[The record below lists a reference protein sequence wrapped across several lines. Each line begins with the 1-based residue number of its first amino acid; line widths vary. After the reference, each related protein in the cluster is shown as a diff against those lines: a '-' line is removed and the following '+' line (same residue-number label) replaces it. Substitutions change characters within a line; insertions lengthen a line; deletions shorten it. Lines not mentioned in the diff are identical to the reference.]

1 MSVDIW
7 RGWRS
12 LSQVARRLM
21 AVRFLRSVAQG
32 ALAVD
37 FTLYLKAR
45 HWSAPEIGLLLMAG
59 GLSGALLSM
68 VVGVASDRVGRRGFL
83 LIYEIG
89 LIIGTGALIEN
100 GAAWILAATAAIFGL
115 GRGANGASGPFAPAE
130 QAWLAT
136 AVPEPRRGKIFS
148 FNAGLQFWGMG
159 IGSLLAGGLPRLAF
173 GLRGDATYLPVFG
186 LNFMVAIINLLQ
198 IVGLPESRSAN
209 PESAATRLERSE
221 DPVYHRENRAL
232 TRLALVNAVNSLG
245 IGLVAPLLSFWFNL
259 RFGVGPGMIGSVFGL
274 TFFLTGLFSLMM
286 GKLADRLGLMRSI
299 VWPRLL
305 GVAMLIAIPFM
316 PNFTA
321 AAILYVARSMVNRGS
336 LGARQAFSLGLVRGH
351 RRGFASSLNAVSWNV
366 PAAVGPA
373 LGGWLIG
380 LGSLTWPFVLAAG
393 LQLAYSI
400 LFLTV
405 MGGYESETELRRP
418 TESTARA
425 VRRHGG

>member
-1 MSVDIW
+1 
-7 RGWRS
+7 
-12 LSQVARRLM
+12 M
-21 AVRFLRSVAQG
+21 AARFLRSVAQG

-37 FTLYLKAR
+37 FTLYLRAR

-68 VVGVASDRVGRRGFL
+68 VVGVASDRMGRRSFL

-89 LIIGTGALIEN
+89 LIIGTGALIGN
-100 GAAWILAATAAIFGL
+100 GAAWVLAATAAIFGL
-115 GRGANGASGPFAPAE
+115 GRGANGNSGPFAPAE

-136 AVPEPRRGKIFS
+136 AVPERRRGKVFS

-159 IGSLLAGGLPRLAF
+159 IGSLLAGVLPKLALGLQ
-173 GLRGDATYLPVFG
+173 GDGVYLPVFG
-186 LNFMVAIINLLQ
+186 LNLLVAVINLFQ
-198 IVGLPESRSAN
+198 IAGLPEPRSAA
-209 PESAATRLERSE
+209 PESALAHPSADDDR
-221 DPVYHRENRAL
+221 VYHRENRAM
-232 TRLALVNAVNSLG
+232 TRLVLVNAVNSLG
-245 IGLVAPLLSFWFNL
+245 IGLIAPLLPFWFNL

-286 GKLADRLGLMRSI
+286 GKLADHVGLVRSI

-305 GVAMLIAIPFM
+305 GVGMLVAIPFM
-316 PNFTA
+316 PNFTD

-336 LGARQAFSLGLVRGH
+336 LGARQAFSMGLVRGH
-351 RRGFASSLNAVSWNV
+351 RRGLASSLNAVSWNV
-366 PAAVGPA
+366 PAAIGPA

-393 LQLAYSI
+393 FQLAYSI

-405 MGGYESETELRRP
+405 MAGYEPQREPRP
-418 TESTARA
+418 TTEPNAGS
-425 VRRHGG
+425 VGRHGS